1 MNLIVSILTLFIV
14 FAFFLTVFK
23 GVGLSVL
30 FNWEALVIIFGGTVA
45 GLLIG
50 YPVERLKDTFN
61 AVVNSFK
68 RDLEGERTIENLLSV
83 ARLYRKSEIR
93 SLERIANYIED
104 SFMRLG
110 INLLINN
117 HSSNDIRSIMERE
130 ATTRLL
136 AMQSHQ
142 NVLKTAARLA
152 PSLGLAGTVISLI
165 KMFGNMT
172 TAEAMMPLMALA
184 LMSTFYGVVISN
196 LIFLPL
202 QAKLKEVADLQ
213 ELEMLKVIEGIT
225 AIHNGYHP
233 LKIEEML
240 RGGLLEDSYL
250 ATTSHNTKG
259 VLATDALMGGR
270 A

>member
-1 MNLIVSILTLFIV
+1 MNLVVSILTLFIV
-14 FAFFLTVFK
+14 FVFFLTVFK

-30 FNWEALVIIFGGTVA
+30 FNWEALVIILGGTVA
-45 GLLIG
+45 GLMIG
-50 YPVERLKDTFN
+50 YPIERLKDTFN
-61 AVVNSFK
+61 AVANSFK
-68 RDLEGERTIENLLSV
+68 RDHEGERTIENILSV

-93 SLERIANYIED
+93 SLEKIASYIED

-165 KMFGNMT
+165 KMFNNMT
-172 TAEAMMPLMALA
+172 TVEAMMPLMAIA
-184 LMSTFYGVVISN
+184 LMSTFYGVIISN
-196 LIFLPL
+196 LVFLPL
-202 QAKLKEVADLQ
+202 HAKLKEISDLQ

-225 AIHNGYHP
+225 AIHNGCHP

-240 RGGLLEDSYL
+240 RGGLLDDSSL
-250 ATTSHNTKG
+250 ERASHSHNCILTPI
-259 VLATDALMGGR
+259 GGR
-270 A
+270 V